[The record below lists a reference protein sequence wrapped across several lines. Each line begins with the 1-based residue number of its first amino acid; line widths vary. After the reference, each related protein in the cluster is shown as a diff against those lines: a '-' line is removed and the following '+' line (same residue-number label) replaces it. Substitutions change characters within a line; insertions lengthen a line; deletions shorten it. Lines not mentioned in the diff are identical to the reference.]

1 MERVAG
7 VEPVALGLG
16 SRCSTTELHP
26 HQCFSSTKIVN
37 FQQKETRNAKKCIAG
52 LVLLI
57 EILGLRVILDV
68 VIIGAFAPIYITI
81 AIEFRAT

>member
-26 HQCFSSTKIVN
+26 QFASTKIVI
-37 FQQKETRNAKKCIAG
+37 FRQKETRNALFRIAG